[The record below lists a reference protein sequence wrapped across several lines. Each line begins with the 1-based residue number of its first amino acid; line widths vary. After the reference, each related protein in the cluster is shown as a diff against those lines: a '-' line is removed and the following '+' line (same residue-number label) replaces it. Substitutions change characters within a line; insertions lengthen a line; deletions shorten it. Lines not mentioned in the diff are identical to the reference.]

1 MAARETTPRG
11 TTVEV
16 DGISVAVAVDPA
28 DDYELI
34 ECAMTM
40 ADESAPVADHN
51 RAYFR
56 RNHILLGADYGRVM
70 GELRAQNGGRLPRD
84 AVASFMAR
92 VVAGVAEVKNS

>member
-1 MAARETTPRG
+1 MGTGKTAQRG

-16 DGISVAVAVDPA
+16 DGIEVTVAVDPA
-28 DDYELI
+28 DDYGLI
-34 ECAMTM
+34 ECAMVM

-56 RNHILLGADYGRVM
+56 RNHILLGEAYDRVM

-92 VVAGVAEVKNS
+92 VVAGVAEAKNS

>member
-1 MAARETTPRG
+1 MGDERAARRG

-16 DGISVAVAVDPA
+16 DGIEVTVAVDPA
-28 DDYELI
+28 DDYGLI

-56 RNHILLGADYGRVM
+56 RNHILLGDAYDRVM

-92 VVAGVAEVKNS
+92 VVAGVAEAKNS

>member
-1 MAARETTPRG
+1 MAR
-11 TTVEV
+11 TVEV
-16 DGISVAVAVDPA
+16 DGIEVEVAVDPA

-56 RNHILLGADYGRVM
+56 RNHLLLGEGYDRVM
-70 GELRAQNGGRLPRD
+70 GELRAANGGELPREV
-84 AVASFMAR
+84 VAGFMAR
-92 VVAGVAEVKNS
+92 VIAGVAEAKNS